1 MQTRTPA
8 PLTRSCPPTPD
19 GELQYALAN
28 VVRQRLH
35 HPGHRCLQSRCI
47 GCAAAAAAVTTAAA
61 AVTTAAAAA
70 AAAVTTRILPSM
82 VL

>member
-8 PLTRSCPPTPD
+8 PLTRSWPPTPD

-61 AVTTAAAAA
+61 AAAA
-70 AAAVTTRILPSM
+70 AAAVTTRTLPSM